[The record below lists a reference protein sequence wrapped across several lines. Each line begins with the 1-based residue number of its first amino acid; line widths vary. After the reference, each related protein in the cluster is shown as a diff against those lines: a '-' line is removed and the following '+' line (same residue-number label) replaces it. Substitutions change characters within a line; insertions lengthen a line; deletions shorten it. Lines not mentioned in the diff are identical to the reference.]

1 MALELSEEDA
11 FYLSELRRHRRLE
24 VALPVWL
31 TKPQEEGTG
40 ESEGQREDSWRAGR
54 TRDISMG
61 GARVIVPSQAGNWH
75 DIAGRDGICL
85 VHFAVTDGDD
95 LGHIPGFLKRV
106 EHSERSGRSLLS
118 IEFEPGAEE
127 AKIAAIWSGL
137 RILRARRRW
146 QAAFSGTR
154 QTGYIARWR
163 SGRAE
168 ARAEAHAE
176 ARAEQE
182 MQEQRQQD
190 AEQQPGLG
198 ETPPPTPQ

>member
-1 MALELSEEDA
+1 MAYQQTEEDA

-31 TKPQEEGTG
+31 TKNREEAGG
-40 ESEGQREDSWRAGR
+40 ENEGPHEDVWKAGR
-54 TRDISMG
+54 TRDVSMG
-61 GARVIVPSQAGNWH
+61 GARVIVPSPADSWH
-75 DIAGRDGICL
+75 EIAGRDGVCL
-85 VHFAVTDGDD
+85 VHFAVTDGDG
-95 LGHIPGFLKRV
+95 LGHILGYLKRV
-106 EHSERSGRSLLS
+106 EHNERNGRCLLS

-154 QTGYIARWR
+154 QTGHIAQWR
-163 SGRAE
+163 S
-168 ARAEAHAE
+168 
-176 ARAEQE
+176 ARAEQQL
-182 MQEQRQQD
+182 QEQQQQG

-198 ETPPPTPQ
+198 GAAASAPQAEAAG